1 MEQLNIFEGEFH
13 RNNDNGQW
21 RFWDDGR
28 ETSSSI
34 GWEVHDDGNMHPNEV
49 TSAFSMVFTMTWIT
63 AAEAAEILTD
73 MAVDDLTPEKF
84 EDVYAKAW
92 VESHEYEAPNNPDGE
107 AALEAIEAVK
117 DEIFGLIDSEPTD
130 TGTGTDADATGDD
143 ADAASAADEDS
154 SSSGRK
160 LTSTTVR
167 AASAVLRMFGI

>member
-1 MEQLNIFEGEFH
+1 M
-13 RNNDNGQW
+13 
-21 RFWDDGR
+21 
-28 ETSSSI
+28 
-34 GWEVHDDGNMHPNEV
+34 
-49 TSAFSMVFTMTWIT
+49 
-63 AAEAAEILTD
+63 
-73 MAVDDLTPEKF
+73 
-84 EDVYAKAW
+84 
-92 VESHEYEAPNNPDGE
+92 
-107 AALEAIEAVK
+107 EAIEAVK